1 MTNTLL
7 NKTMTRLTIVIVIIL
22 ILCIPIF
29 YYLTTRFYAEDL
41 IDVVHDYRTGQKLD
55 ENIDLERDVVLGM
68 LLQYVLIAIV
78 IGTSVILTTRF
89 ITKKLWN
96 PFNEILQKIE
106 QFKLGTDDVPKFH
119 KTGVKEFNQLSSSLT
134 NLLERDTRSYKIQK
148 EFTENASHELQ
159 TPIAIIRADL
169 DMLLQ
174 ENLSEKESEIV
185 DNMYSETKRL
195 EHLNKSLLLLAKM
208 ENKQYEDKEVFFLS
222 DVIQYL
228 MPNYAKLY
236 SIGISFIQKA
246 DVKLDVNRMLVEVLV
261 NNLVVNALRNVEE
274 GTNVKILLDDR
285 RLAVSNHSLS
295 GKLDTDMLFSRF
307 HNPTRNQRGNGLG
320 LAIVRQVCD
329 YYKWSI
335 SYDFKDSVHTF
346 TVCMESREESKK

>member
-1 MTNTLL
+1 
-7 NKTMTRLTIVIVIIL
+7 MTRLTIVIVVIL
-22 ILCIPIF
+22 ILCIPVF

-41 IDVVHDYRTGQKLD
+41 IDVVRDYQTGKKLD
-55 ENIDLERDVVLGM
+55 KNIDLERDVVMGM
-68 LLQYVLIAIV
+68 LLQYVLIAFV
-78 IGTSVILTTRF
+78 IGISVILTTRL

-96 PFNEILQKIE
+96 PFNEILQKME
-106 QFKLGTDDVPKFH
+106 QFKLGTDDVPKFQ
-119 KTGVKEFNQLSSSLT
+119 KTNVKEFNQLSSSLT
-134 NLLERDTRSYKIQK
+134 DLLKRDTRSYKIQK

-174 ENLSEKESEIV
+174 ENLSEKESEMI

-195 EHLNKSLLLLAKM
+195 EHLNRSLLLLAKM

-236 SIGISFIQKA
+236 STGISFIQKA
-246 DVKLDVNRMLVEVLV
+246 DIKLEVNRMLVEVLV

-274 GTNVKILLDDR
+274 GTNVKILLDDG
-285 RLAVSNHSLS
+285 RLEVSNHSVS
-295 GKLDTDMLFSRF
+295 GKLDTEMLFSRF
-307 HNPTRNQRGNGLG
+307 HNPTRNQCGNGLG
-320 LAIVRQVCD
+320 LAIVKQVCD
-329 YYKWSI
+329 YYKWSV
-335 SYDFKDSVHTF
+335 SYDFKEGLHTF
-346 TVCMESREESKK
+346 IVCLGNGIQEK